1 MKIEKRII
9 ASIIYIF
16 LGTVLLVLG
25 FTEVID
31 EFWSGMGSPLIVI
44 GVIRMIQF
52 YRFQKDDTYREKVKI
67 EMADERNRFIRNKA
81 WAWAG
86 YLFMLFMAVFTI
98 LLRVMGQ
105 DLLATAAGLAVC
117 SMMLLYW
124 ICYLVLRKKY

>member
-117 SMMLLYW
+117 FMMLLYW

>member
-86 YLFMLFMAVFTI
+86 YLFMLFMDVFTI